1 MIRVA
6 LYRARMSDPNPG
18 SPPGSPPDTTEPNGT
33 PVENPS
39 GSAAVDNSGGIEANE
54 INPDV
59 PLIDPT
65 GD

>member
-1 MIRVA
+1 
-6 LYRARMSDPNPG
+6 MSDPTPDG
-18 SPPGSPPDTTEPNGT
+18 PPDTTDPNGA

-39 GSAAVDNSGGIEANE
+39 GHAAADNSGGIEANE
-54 INPDV
+54 INPDL